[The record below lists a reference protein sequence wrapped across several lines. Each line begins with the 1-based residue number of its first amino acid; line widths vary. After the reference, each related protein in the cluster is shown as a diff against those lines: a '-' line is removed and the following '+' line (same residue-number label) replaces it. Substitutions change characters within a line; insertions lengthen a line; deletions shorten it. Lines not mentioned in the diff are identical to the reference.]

1 LVACC
6 PLGPYSEKTVPNP
19 KVALVAPLA
28 VVALAFPAASSA
40 QVDPGVHLD
49 PGTNYEPGSPAG
61 KEYAIP
67 LVEGRSDAAGTT
79 NQRQG
84 GNIPFGVGI
93 KPPGGKGGGK
103 HGAGTGG
110 SGGKS
115 SGQADRDEPQ
125 GARPGE
131 SSQALAARIA
141 RAEEPPAT
149 AARTFLLALAV
160 LLPAALLALLL
171 WQRNQVSRTGR
182 TA

>member
-1 LVACC
+1 M
-6 PLGPYSEKTVPNP
+6 PNR
-19 KVALVAPLA
+19 KVALLSACA
-28 VVALAFPAASSA
+28 AAALTLPAAASA
-40 QVDPGVHLD
+40 QIDPGVTYD
-49 PGTNYEPGSPAG
+49 PGSPAG

-84 GNIPFGVGI
+84 ANIPFGVGI

-103 HGAGTGG
+103 HGAGRGG

-115 SGQADRDEPQ
+115 SGQADRNEPQ

-131 SSQALAARIA
+131 SSQDLAARIA

-171 WQRNQVSRTGR
+171 WQRNQVSQTGR